1 MRNRIGG
8 ADWSL
13 GSTPNKICFTCCTN
27 TTDTID
33 NINVLP
39 TVGPPLGS
47 RVRCGVSVGEW
58 GGGNGGLVGG
68 RRLSVKWPISPVL
81 TARFCLHAASSR
93 MIGRWSRIQRLKRL
107 LIDTLIVLLIATA
120 MIFAVW
126 LTVTMV
132 SQIR

>member
-1 MRNRIGG
+1 
-8 ADWSL
+8 
-13 GSTPNKICFTCCTN
+13 
-27 TTDTID
+27 
-33 NINVLP
+33 
-39 TVGPPLGS
+39 
-47 RVRCGVSVGEW
+47 
-58 GGGNGGLVGG
+58 
-68 RRLSVKWPISPVL
+68 
-81 TARFCLHAASSR
+81 